1 MRLDETSWLTMPNRQ
16 ELINLAK
23 TLPPKLT
30 RFFARYPPPVINPSC
45 GKDKAERAEFQY
57 HNPFKA
63 TRDPITNR
71 WHDPV
76 FSLRRQADLV
86 KLAREHGVE
95 ELLPFTEKKTMV
107 RLRKRL
113 KNGLRVKGTG
123 IGQTVKG
130 KVSERTMKARLE
142 KRRQAMLDMPQ
153 MIQTWKERGHG
164 RGWKN
169 WPK

>member
-1 MRLDETSWLTMPNRQ
+1 MLSMAKPQ

-23 TLPPKLT
+23 SLPPKLT
-30 RFFARYPPPVINPSC
+30 RFFARYPPLSILPSSRL
-45 GKDKAERAEFQY
+45 KDSKLQPKYRFV
-57 HNPFKA
+57 NPFKA

-86 KLAREHGVE
+86 KLARQHGVE
-95 ELLPFTEKKTMV
+95 ELLPATVKSTKAK
-107 RLRKRL
+107 LRRKL
-113 KNGLRVKGTG
+113 KHGSRIKGTG
-123 IGQTVKG
+123 VGQTVKG
-130 KVSERTMKARLE
+130 KESERTMKARLE
-142 KRRQAMLDMPQ
+142 KRRQAMLAMPQ

-164 RGWKN
+164 RGWKS